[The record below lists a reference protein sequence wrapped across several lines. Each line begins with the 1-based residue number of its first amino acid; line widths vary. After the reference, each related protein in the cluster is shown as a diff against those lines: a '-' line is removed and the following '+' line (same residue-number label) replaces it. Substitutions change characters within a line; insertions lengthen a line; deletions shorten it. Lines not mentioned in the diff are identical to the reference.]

1 MQQDVDKES
10 TMIIRTFVIGMV
22 IVGIT
27 FVLTEAH
34 RYMVYKAEIE
44 QEEENG
50 RIM

>member
-1 MQQDVDKES
+1 MVIK
-10 TMIIRTFVIGMV
+10 TFVIGMV

-34 RYMVYKAEIE
+34 RYMVCKAEIE

>member
-1 MQQDVDKES
+1 
-10 TMIIRTFVIGMV
+10 MIIRTFVIRMV

-27 FVLTEAH
+27 FVLTETH

>member
-1 MQQDVDKES
+1 
-10 TMIIRTFVIGMV
+10 MIIKAFTVCMAL
-22 IVGIT
+22 VGIT

-34 RYMVYKAEIE
+34 RYMVHKAEIE